1 MINRTAADWQRLQ
14 DLPALL
20 EQLPTLAAE
29 LAFAFYSF
37 TYSSQ
42 DHQLSA
48 GNLPPQGTQLVQAA
62 LDLRP
67 DTRQY
72 SNMPVMWSENA
83 FQSATGS
90 WATAYALGL
99 RYGWIQPLHD
109 GSGHSSL
116 TLLRPHVR
124 LSITE
129 HYEKAAWV
137 MWLGERLHLAA
148 AREAGLAEREHG
160 PAFNPA
166 LRNRCN

>member
-20 EQLPTLAAE
+20 EQLPTLVAE
-29 LAFAFYSF
+29 LAFPFYSF

-42 DHQLSA
+42 NHQLSA

-67 DTRQY
+67 DTRHY

-83 FQSATGS
+83 FQSAAGS

-109 GSGHSSL
+109 GSGRSSL

-166 LRNRCN
+166 QRNRCN